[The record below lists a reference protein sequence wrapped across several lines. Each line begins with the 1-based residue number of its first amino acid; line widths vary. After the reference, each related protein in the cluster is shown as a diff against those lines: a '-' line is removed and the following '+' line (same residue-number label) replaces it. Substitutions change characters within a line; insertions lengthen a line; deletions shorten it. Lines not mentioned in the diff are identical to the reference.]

1 MFDGLN
7 DARERMQK
15 SLDAYETNLA
25 TVRTGRANP
34 AVLGRV
40 VVEYYGTT
48 VPLNQVANVSTPD
61 ARTLLI
67 TPFDKSVV
75 KGIEKAILE
84 ADLGFN
90 PSNQGDSIFISVP
103 PLNDERRRDLV
114 KTVHHL
120 GEEAKVAVRNIRRD
134 CLSDLRAM
142 QKEGDLGEDDL
153 RRQEGEVQKLTDEFI
168 AKIDARAKS
177 KETDILAV

>member
-1 MFDGLN
+1 MTDDLN

-15 SLDAYETNLA
+15 SLDAFETNLA

-40 VVEYYGTT
+40 MVEYYGAI

-67 TPFDKSVV
+67 TPFDKSAA

-90 PSNQGDSIFISVP
+90 PSNQGDSIFITVP

-114 KTVHHL
+114 KTVHQL
-120 GEEAKVAVRNIRRD
+120 SEEAKVGVRNIRRD

-153 RRQEGEVQKLTDEFI
+153 RREEGEVQKLTDEFI
-168 AKIDARAKS
+168 AKIDARVKS